1 MDKPI
6 QPKFLRRRRVVI
18 TSLVTAFIVV
28 SATSIQVFSAR
39 FQTSGKTYNVSQNTL
54 EFSTAHRTNFTHYL
68 PLRGVVEPQDTVFI
82 DAIDGGRVDSLYVQ
96 EGERVTQGQP
106 LLKLSNTDLQLRVLA
121 REAEVSEQIND
132 MRNTRLAVE
141 QNQLALA
148 RDIIEL
154 DFAVLKLEKELARQ
168 QKLYEQALVPRRT
181 VETLRD
187 ELNYQV
193 TYRETVKQSQ
203 QKEALLQQQQLTQLS
218 QSIATLQSNLKIS
231 QSSLDKL
238 TIRAP
243 RDGQLTFM
251 NARIGESITP
261 GERLGQVDLIDKFK
275 ISAHIDEFYID
286 QISMTHVAMMKV
298 GQASVPLT
306 VAKIFPGIENGR
318 FKVDFHVQN
327 HPELP
332 ALRLGQS
339 LSLELNLSSENTLLV
354 VDNGAFI
361 QSTAGAWAFVVSPDG
376 HSASRRQIT
385 LGRRNPAQVEVISGL
400 NANERLITS
409 SYNRFADAEHLSLI
423 P

>member
-6 QPKFLRRRRVVI
+6 QPKLLSRRRAVI
-18 TSLVTAFIVV
+18 TSLVIAFIGAL
-28 SATSIQVFSAR
+28 ATSIQVFSSH
-39 FQTSGKTYNVSQNTL
+39 FQTSGKTYDISQNTL
-54 EFSTAHRTNFTHYL
+54 EFSTAHRASFTHYL
-68 PLRGVVEPQDTVFI
+68 PLRGVVEPQDTIFI
-82 DAIDGGRVDSLYVQ
+82 DAIDGGRVEALYVR
-96 EGERVTQGQP
+96 EGEQVRKGQA

-154 DFAVLKLEKELARQ
+154 DFAILKLEKELARQ
-168 QKLYEQALVPRRT
+168 QQLYEQALVPQRT
-181 VETLRD
+181 VEILRD
-187 ELNYQV
+187 ELNFQM

-231 QSSLDKL
+231 QSSLDML

-243 RDGQLTFM
+243 LNGQLTFM
-251 NARIGESITP
+251 NARIGESKAP

-286 QISMTHVAMMKV
+286 QISMAHTAAMKL
-298 GQASVPLT
+298 GQTTITLT
-306 VAKIFPGIENGR
+306 MARIYPGIENGR
-318 FKVDFHVQN
+318 FRVDFHVQSPN
-327 HPELP
+327 ELP
-332 ALRLGQS
+332 TLRLGQS
-339 LSLELNLSSENTLLV
+339 LPLELNLSSETTQLV
-354 VDNGAFI
+354 VDSGAFI
-361 QSTAGAWAFVVSPDG
+361 QSTAGAWAFVVSEDG
-376 HSASRRQIT
+376 RSAHKRKIT
-385 LGRRNPAQVEVISGL
+385 LGRRNPTQVEVVSGISV
-400 NANERLITS
+400 NERLITS

>member
-6 QPKFLRRRRVVI
+6 QPKFLSRRRVVI
-18 TSLVTAFIVV
+18 TSIAVAFIAV
-28 SATSIQVFSAR
+28 SVISIQVFSTH
-39 FQTSGKTYNVSQNTL
+39 FQASGKIYNVSQKTL
-54 EFSTAHRTNFTHYL
+54 EFSSAHHANFTHYL
-68 PLRGVVEPQDTVFI
+68 PLRGIVEPQDTIFI
-82 DAIDGGRVDSLYVQ
+82 DAIDGGRVDALYVQ
-96 EGERVTQGQP
+96 EGELVRQGQA

-154 DFAVLKLEKELARQ
+154 DFAILKLEKDLARQ
-168 QKLYEQALVPRRT
+168 QKLYEQALVPQRT

-193 TYRETVKQSQ
+193 RYRETVKQSQ

-218 QSIATLQSNLKIS
+218 QSIATLQSNLQIS

-251 NARIGESITP
+251 AARVGESKTP

-275 ISAHIDEFYID
+275 VSAHIDEFYID
-286 QISMTHVAMMKV
+286 QISMAHTATIQV
-298 GQASVPLT
+298 GQATIALT
-306 VAKIFPGIENGR
+306 VSRIYPGIENGR
-318 FKVDFHVQN
+318 FKVDFHFQN
-327 HPELP
+327 PSEAP

-339 LSLELNLSSENTLLV
+339 LPLELNLSSETAQLV
-354 VDNGAFI
+354 IENGAFM

-376 HSASRRQIT
+376 RSAHKRQIT
-385 LGRRNPAQVEVISGL
+385 LGRRNPTQVEVLSGL
-400 NANERLITS
+400 GANERLITS